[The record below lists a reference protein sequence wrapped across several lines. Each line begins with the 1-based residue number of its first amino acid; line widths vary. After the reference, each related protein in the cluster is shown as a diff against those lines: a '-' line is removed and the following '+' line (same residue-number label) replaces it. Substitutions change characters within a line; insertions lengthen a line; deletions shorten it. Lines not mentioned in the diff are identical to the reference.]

1 MPRTGQTP
9 GEGVYEC
16 VSCGEYVEIE
26 TPDDELPSCPFC
38 NGKKFEKIE
47 YEDED

>member
-1 MPRTGQTP
+1 MPKTGQTP

-16 VSCGEYVEIE
+16 INCGEYIE
-26 TPDDELPSCPFC
+26 LEYSDDELPACPFC

-47 YEDED
+47 YDEE